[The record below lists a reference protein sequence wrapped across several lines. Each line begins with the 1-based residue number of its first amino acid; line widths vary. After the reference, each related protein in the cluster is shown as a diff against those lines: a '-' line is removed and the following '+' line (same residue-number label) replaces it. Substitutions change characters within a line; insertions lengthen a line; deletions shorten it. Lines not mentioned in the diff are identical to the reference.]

1 MADPIDV
8 NTLANI
14 VNSDWGNSSMA
25 KGGKDI
31 FSIKAKVI
39 GNTVEVVFTTIATF
53 ASEQVLR
60 GQMPQYDAE
69 SIQAIDAYVKL
80 MKERYKESVGTALP
94 CKQRNTFA
102 NIEHIYLNPYTP
114 VKRAYYRR
122 HVIYDL

>member
-1 MADPIDV
+1 MAEAIDV

-25 KGGKDI
+25 NGGKAI
-31 FSIKAKVI
+31 FSVKAKIVGGALEI
-39 GNTVEVVFTTIATF
+39 VYTTIASF

-69 SIQAIDAYVKL
+69 SLQAIDAYVKL
-80 MKERYKESVGTALP
+80 MKGKYKEHAGSTLG

-102 NIEHIYLNPYTP
+102 NIEIISTNPYTP